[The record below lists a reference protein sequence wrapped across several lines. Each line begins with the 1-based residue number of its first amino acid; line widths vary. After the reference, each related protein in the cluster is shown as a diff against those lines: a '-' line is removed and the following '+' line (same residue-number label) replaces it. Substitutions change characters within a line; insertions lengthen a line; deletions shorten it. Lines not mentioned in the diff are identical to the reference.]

1 MKTYNKTN
9 FFKHTFCEFNQI
21 DDFEFPKNTN
31 YKSKSES
38 MYFYTH
44 EGIYRKSNHWGR
56 VANCRWKLIANDN
69 YKNQQIVIGF
79 AKWSNFYSINSSEKN
94 FFIDVDF
101 KKKSVK
107 LQPKKENTTNYLFS
121 FSEAQKRIK
130 QITHLFKDDKWAKY
144 FDDDIEI
151 IRKNIISEFIN
162 SDKTLQ
168 EIKLSHK

>member
-1 MKTYNKTN
+1 
-9 FFKHTFCEFNQI
+9 
-21 DDFEFPKNTN
+21 
-31 YKSKSES
+31 
-38 MYFYTH
+38 MYFYTDK
-44 EGIYRKSNHWGR
+44 GVYRKSNHWGR
-56 VANCRWKLIANDN
+56 VANCRWKLIADDN

-79 AKWSNFYSINSSEKN
+79 AKWQDFCPINSTEKI
-94 FFIDVDF
+94 FFIDVNFD
-101 KKKSVK
+101 KKTAKIN
-107 LQPKKENTTNYLFS
+107 PKKEKETLFLFT

-130 QITHLFKDDKWAKY
+130 QINHLFKDDKWANY